1 MSERKRTTE
10 IAVAAILLVIGVIL
24 YGLVLKL
31 YFNETEKRF
40 VTIVDEKTAGPDRVD
55 VRAVVTGI
63 DPIKGEMTVRV
74 EFEPEGTLKSGDE
87 YTLAKDVTMYINAAK
102 GKQID
107 TFKKGHRLT
116 SMDVVLNMYGEAGLY
131 PFDSHE
137 VSLDLILTTPHLEP
151 ETKPATPAEGT
162 PPAEGEQPAAPPA
175 PKAEKT
181 DKTADM
187 AKRISEDEPIPLAIE
202 FETAVPGFVV
212 KAVKPDAKEKD
223 ADVGYSSIDMTVTR
237 TATVVGFS
245 IFDMVLVW
253 GLACVILTMIWQVL
267 FYQRKIEFAMFGYM
281 ATILFALP
289 AIRNLQPGVPPLG
302 SLVDFLSLFWAQSIV
317 ILCVIT
323 LLGTWIIRK

>member
-10 IAVAAILLVIGVIL
+10 IAVAGILLVIGAIL

-31 YFNETEKRF
+31 YFSETEKRF
-40 VTIVDEKTAGPDRVD
+40 VTIVDEKTAGADRVD

-74 EFEPEGTLKSGDE
+74 EFEPEGAFKSSDE
-87 YTLAKDVTMYINAAK
+87 YTLAKDVTMYVNAAK

-137 VSLDLILTTPHLEP
+137 VGLDLRLTTPEVEP
-151 ETKPATPAEGT
+151 EVKPAAPAQGA
-162 PPAEGEQPAAPPA
+162 PPAEGEQPAPPPA
-175 PKAEKT
+175 PKT
-181 DKTADM
+181 DKAADM
-187 AKRISEDEPIPLAIE
+187 AKRITEDEPVPLAIQ

-212 KAVKPDAKEKD
+212 KAIKPDAKAKD
-223 ADVGYSSIDMTVTR
+223 ADVGYSGIDMTVTR

-245 IFDMVLVW
+245 IFDMTLVW

-289 AIRNLQPGVPPLG
+289 TIRNLQPGVPPLG

>member
-10 IAVAAILLVIGVIL
+10 IAVAGILLVIGAIL

-40 VTIVDEKTAGPDRVD
+40 VTIVDEKTAGADRVD

-74 EFEPEGTLKSGDE
+74 EFEPEGAFKSSDE
-87 YTLAKDVTMYINAAK
+87 YTLAKDVTMYVNAAK
-102 GKQID
+102 GKQIE

-116 SMDVVLNMYGEAGLY
+116 SIDVVLNMYGEAGLY

-137 VSLDLILTTPHLEP
+137 VDLDLRLTTPEVEP
-151 ETKPATPAEGT
+151 EVKPAAPAEGA
-162 PPAEGEQPAAPPA
+162 PPAEGEPPAPPPA
-175 PKAEKT
+175 PKT
-181 DKTADM
+181 DKPADL
-187 AKRISEDEPIPLAIE
+187 AKRITEDEPVPLAIQ

-212 KAVKPDAKEKD
+212 KAIKPDAKAKD
-223 ADVGYSSIDMTVTR
+223 ADVGYSGIDMTVTR

-245 IFDMVLVW
+245 IFDMTLVW

-289 AIRNLQPGVPPLG
+289 TIRNLQPGVPPLG

-323 LLGTWIIRK
+323 LLGTWIVRK